1 MEEKKAKELL
11 ELVKR
16 NYNEIATNFNA
27 TRKKEIWPEIRKIA
41 EGVEEDA
48 SVLDLGCGNGRLIEV
63 LKEKKVKYLGIDNSA
78 ELIKIA
84 KNNYPA
90 NDFLLID
97 ALDLKLLGEK
107 KFDYI
112 FCLAVIQHI
121 PSRELRLEALET
133 MAAKLNINGTL
144 IISTWNLWRSP
155 KHRSLLFRNYWLK
168 LLGKYQLDYNDL
180 LFPWKDSSGESISER
195 YYHAYTKKELKKLS
209 RLVNLRIIRLDRD
222 KHNYWLVLKNKK

>member
-16 NYNEIATNFNA
+16 NYNEIATNFDA